1 MRKRITYHYRGNA
14 EGSTLRRT
22 LGVILA
28 KQSGFPLRRVGSAKR
43 MTLTHRG
50 EQSLDEWMEKNAFV
64 SWIEHASPWEL
75 ERELLDKLSCPLNIQ
90 GNSRHPFYA
99 QLKMLMLEAVARARK
114 LPIVQERNQTRTGKS

>member
-1 MRKRITYHYRGNA
+1 
-14 EGSTLRRT
+14 
-22 LGVILA
+22 
-28 KQSGFPLRRVGSAKR
+28 

-50 EQSLDEWMEKNAFV
+50 EQFLDEWMENTAYV
-64 SWIEHASPWEL
+64 SWIKHPSPWDL

-99 QLKMLMLEAVARARK
+99 QLKMLRLEAVARARK